1 MRILILGATGF
12 IGKFYLKNKFIDHSI
27 FIISKKFIKNKNKF
41 PNNYYFYQCDLFN
54 IKRFRKLIMLI
65 KPNICV
71 DLSWQ
76 GIPNY
81 SATNNRINFV
91 NKKNL
96 YQILAKNNC
105 KKIISIGSCWE
116 YGNLNCKVSENF
128 KGSKLINFAKVKLNI
143 LNYLKKLR
151 KDFKITYIW
160 ARVFYVYGPGNKKTA
175 LLQTLIRSFEEK
187 KKFFINNPYV
197 SNDYIYV
204 DDVAKALQGL
214 TLKNINSG
222 IYNIG
227 SGKLSSNSLILI
239 KAYNFLK
246 KKYFHKKILEEKP
259 IGLCANIKKIR
270 LAINFRPKIS
280 ISKGII
286 HTIKNRL

>member
-12 IGKFYLKNKFIDHSI
+12 LGKFYLKNKFIEHSI
-27 FIISKKFIKNKNKF
+27 FIISKKFIKNKKKF
-41 PNNYYFYQCDLFN
+41 PNNYHFYQCDLFN
-54 IKRFRKLIMLI
+54 IKRFRKLIILI

-81 SATNNRINFV
+81 SAINNRINFV

-96 YQILAKNNC
+96 YHFLAKNNC

-128 KGSKLINFAKVKLNI
+128 KGNKLINFAKVKLNI
-143 LNYLKKLR
+143 LNFLKKLR

-175 LLQTLIRSFEEK
+175 LLQTLIKSFK
-187 KKFFINNPYV
+187 RKNKFFINNPYA
-197 SNDYIYV
+197 SNDYVYV
-204 DDVAKALQGL
+204 DDVAKALHGL
-214 TLKNINSG
+214 TVKNVNSG

-227 SGKLSSNSLILI
+227 SGKLTSNSLILI

-246 KKYFHKKILEEKP
+246 KKYFNKKILEEKS
-259 IGLCANIKKIR
+259 IGLCANIKKIE
-270 LAINFRPKIS
+270 LAINFTPKVS

-286 HTIKNRL
+286 HTIKSTL